1 MRDLRFS
8 PQVQEW
14 QNEGYVEGEL
24 QTLRGNLLLVLKKCV
39 CKGPVPSDLTETIQA
54 TRYIGLL
61 MRWFDA
67 ALDAKTLEDFRAV
80 MQR

>member
-14 QNEGYVEGEL
+14 RNEGYVEGEL
-24 QTLRGNLLLVLKKCV
+24 QALRANLLLVLKKCV
-39 CKGPVPSDLTETIQA
+39 CKGPVPSDLTEAIQA
-54 TRYIGLL
+54 SRDLGLL
-61 MRWFDA
+61 IHWFDA
-67 ALDAKTLEDFRAV
+67 ALDAKTVEEFRAA